1 MDYKLICID
10 MDGTLLNDKKEVSE
24 ENLITLKKASE
35 KGVKI
40 AVCTGRL
47 FASARYYAELI
58 GVKAPVIASNGAY
71 IREKDRDEVIY
82 ELSLGVEKCKK
93 IQQIVS
99 KYNFNVFYNKH
110 DSVITKDGFKEGNTY
125 AAMNK
130 ILPDRYRIKLIN
142 TNEINRI
149 ILDEGDDILKC
160 ICISDNNDYESLDK
174 ARKEILGVGGFEVV
188 SSNTDNI
195 EIMSKGVAKGRAVK
209 VLGDFY
215 NLSSSEIICIGDNE
229 NDLSMIEYAGMG
241 IAMGNATDK
250 VKKIANYITDTNNNS
265 GVAKAIEKFVL

>member
-1 MDYKLICID
+1 MNYKLICID
-10 MDGTLLNDKKEVSE
+10 MDGTLLNDKKEVCE
-24 ENLITLKKASE
+24 ENLIALKKASE

-82 ELSLGVEKCKK
+82 ELSLGVDKCKK
-93 IQQIVS
+93 IQQIIS
-99 KYNFNVFYNKH
+99 KYNFNVYYNKH
-110 DSVITKDGFKEGNTY
+110 DSVITEDGFKEGNTY
-125 AAMNK
+125 AAMNR
-130 ILPDRYRIKLIN
+130 ILPDKYRINLIN

-149 ILDEGDDILKC
+149 ILDEGNDILKC
-160 ICISDNNDYESLDK
+160 ICISDDNDYESLDK
-174 ARKEILGVGGFEVV
+174 ARKEILEVGGFEVV

-209 VLGDFY
+209 VLGGFY

-241 IAMGNATDK
+241 IAMGNATDE
-250 VKKIANYITDTNNNS
+250 VKKIANYVTDTNNNS